1 MRLVRA
7 AGFEPARSVILHGG
21 TPLVSKTSA
30 ATYFA
35 TPALVLVDLR
45 GIEPPAAR
53 VPTPTADQFQ
63 ARKRQGALSGR
74 NPIMPLVFL
83 VAICYM

>member
-1 MRLVRA
+1 MKLVRA

-35 TPALVLVDLR
+35 TPALVVEVV
-45 GIEPPAAR
+45 GIAPLPVGFQRPPAH
-53 VPTPTADQFQ
+53 
-63 ARKRQGALSGR
+63 
-74 NPIMPLVFL
+74 
-83 VAICYM
+83 